1 MPIKNDIGR
10 LVPPPDKTPRL
21 GAAKSPTA
29 LRAKTGVERK
39 QSAKAQAGQEITV
52 QSTDGLF
59 TFTVQVVKT

>member
-21 GAAKSPTA
+21 DAVKSPAA
-29 LRAKTGVERK
+29 LRAKTGLERK
-39 QSAKAQAGQEITV
+39 QAAKSSAGQEITV